1 MMGNMKRGG
10 ARSVTTSL
18 LVAGVGLSSSNAIAG
33 VAAESEGR
41 LGCTAVVYQG
51 SASVSGAAFAGMN
64 ADCSNCDNRVAFVAP
79 KENIAPGTM
88 KKIYDF
94 SGFAPRWLGH
104 GRGSFYEP
112 KTPEEKKIFES
123 GHFRVLGEIPEN
135 PKGYKYGYYESVLPL
150 MNDAGLGLG
159 ESSCAARLMNVPAG
173 SGQDWG
179 VPGTEGLLDITV
191 SYSIYLSQF

>member
-1 MMGNMKRGG
+1 MAAIKFSAALAVASSTTFG
-10 ARSVTTSL
+10 AIT
-18 LVAGVGLSSSNAIAG
+18 G

-51 SASVSGAAFAGMN
+51 DASKSGAAFAGMN
-64 ADCSNCDNRVAFVAP
+64 ADCSNCDNRVAFVEP
-79 KENIAPGTM
+79 KEDVKSGTM

-104 GRGSFYEP
+104 GRGKFYEP
-112 KTPEEKKIFES
+112 KTPEEKKLFEE
-123 GHFRVLGEIPEN
+123 GHFRVLGEIPEA
-135 PKGYKYGYYESVLPL
+135 KHTYGYYESVLPL
-150 MNDAGLGLG
+150 MNDKGLGLG
-159 ESSCAARLMNVPAG
+159 ESSCSARLMNVPAG

-191 SYSIYLSQF
+191 SCC